1 MARFLRLP
9 PSSLA
14 LVLVLPTLV
23 AANALAQPAASG
35 KSGAASDSGMKVDGS
50 GPSYRVE
57 FMDDPLNA
65 LNDGQIIP
73 RIVVRP
79 GTARTMLLR
88 PRTSF
93 VTEMLKSVES
103 M

>member
-1 MARFLRLP
+1 MTQFPRVLLIAIGFLPLF
-9 PSSLA
+9 
-14 LVLVLPTLV
+14 V
-23 AANALAQPAASG
+23 AANALGQPVAAENSR
-35 KSGAASDSGMKVDGS
+35 SASVSGMKVDGS
-50 GPSYRVE
+50 GPTYRVE
-57 FMDDPLNA
+57 FIDDPLNA

-79 GTARTMLLR
+79 GTVRTMLLR

-93 VTEMLKSVES
+93 VTEMLKSVEL